1 MRQDRHRL
9 HWNPDAVVYTLDQFR
24 DWMFSAAQGERCL
37 YHIGQMLTDQEER
50 PHLKP
55 LGDYAALMSE
65 FGAVVITQRRVDAGL
80 YQYFA
85 ARRRFNLRTIPK
97 AVAVGEIDVRLFL
110 SLRAVHERSPDM
122 SARRA
127 VRDALSCSEAESQE
141 MLDAMIKAKLVKA
154 GRPPKI
160 TDVGKAVLI

>member
-1 MRQDRHRL
+1 M
-9 HWNPDAVVYTLDQFR
+9 DQFK
-24 DWMFSAAQGERCL
+24 DWMFSAPQGDRCL
-37 YHIGQMLTDQEER
+37 YHIGQMLTDQEGM
-50 PHLKP
+50 PHLKV

-85 ARRRFNLRTIPK
+85 ARREFKLRSLPRL
-97 AVAVGEIDVRLFL
+97 VATGEIPVRLFL
-110 SLRAVHERSPDM
+110 ALRAVDDRSSDV

-127 VRDALSCSEAESQE
+127 IRDALSCSEADSQD
-141 MLDAMIKAKLVKA
+141 MLDQMIRAELVKA

-160 TDVGKAVLI
+160 TDAGKASLL

>member
-1 MRQDRHRL
+1 MFG
-9 HWNPDAVVYTLDQFR
+9 AV
-24 DWMFSAAQGERCL
+24 QGERCL

-55 LGDYAALMSE
+55 LGDYAALMSD
-65 FGAVVITQRRVDAGL
+65 FGAVVITQRRVDDGL

-85 ARRRFNLRTIPK
+85 ARRNFNLRTIPK
-97 AVAVGEIDVRLFL
+97 SVATGEIEVRVFL
-110 SLRAVHERSPDM
+110 SLRAVHQRSSDM

-127 VRDALSCSEAESQE
+127 VRDALSCSEAESQD
-141 MLDAMIKAKLVKA
+141 MLDAMIKAELVKH

-160 TDVGKAVLI
+160 TDIGKAVLV